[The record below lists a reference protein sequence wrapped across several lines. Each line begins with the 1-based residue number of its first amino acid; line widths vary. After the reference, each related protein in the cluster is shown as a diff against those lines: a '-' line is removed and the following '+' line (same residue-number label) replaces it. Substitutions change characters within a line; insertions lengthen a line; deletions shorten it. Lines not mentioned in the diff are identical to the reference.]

1 MEKKVINYF
10 VDCIK
15 KNKTRILIEK
25 DNKYYISD
33 GACVFIVDKNEMVL
47 NPKLFEANSNKSQII
62 MDNIKK
68 DSYRELLLKYYI
80 PIKELTY
87 HKYICEDF
95 VIYLD
100 ENYIKLFGK
109 FDKVEGIDSNSLVRI
124 SIKGHI
130 IGYLLPIRTSEN
142 F

>member
-47 NPKLFEANSNKSQII
+47 NPKLFRLLITSKDIRKFL
-62 MDNIKK
+62 NIKNK
-68 DSYRELLLKYYI
+68 RK
-80 PIKELTY
+80 K
-87 HKYICEDF
+87 
-95 VIYLD
+95 V
-100 ENYIKLFGK
+100 KL
-109 FDKVEGIDSNSLVRI
+109 
-124 SIKGHI
+124 
-130 IGYLLPIRTSEN
+130 
-142 F
+142 